1 MCWRIKFYSFIENL
15 FDAPPFL
22 PQMRYLLPLLAILCL
37 AFVAQPGEAV
47 EVLHNYYSMQDDTEE
62 LAGNYPNIAIYSEH
76 ASSTGLGLEI
86 FSVDVAL
93 NVTELSEEE
102 LAALPTMYVDG
113 VHHGNEGMSA
123 EAAFLFL
130 QDVLERSA
138 ADPAYLEGKRLVVT
152 PVMNADGYLEDC
164 RNNWNGV
171 DLNRNYPYMWGMYGT
186 SDTRGSCP
194 ASGTYRGQSEGSEAE
209 TQANIEL
216 MRGMNLYV
224 YFSGH
229 TGSNDIVLP
238 WKITGEFAVPIADW
252 ELYENFLNESTNVSG
267 LTYRDPSG
275 AGESIAWG
283 YGARTAI
290 SVIVEVDTMQWS
302 PILPD
307 GSIREALTN
316 ELLMYDLAWE
326 NLELFGGHLEI
337 VGETSNSVTMMN
349 IGWGAAY
356 NVTAGNGIIDK
367 IGIGETVKLSKNSN
381 VLKYNRLIQQGEEE
395 GLTEVTLNLTTIT
408 DTNNEATP
416 SISFIP
422 ITASLLVVA
431 ILRRRNEH
439 PN

>member
-1 MCWRIKFYSFIENL
+1 VKYI
-15 FDAPPFL
+15 
-22 PQMRYLLPLLAILCL
+22 LPLLALTFL
-37 AFVAQPGEAV
+37 VFSALPGEAV
-47 EVLHNYYSMQDDTEE
+47 EVLHTYNSMKEDTEE
-62 LAGNYPNIAIYSEH
+62 LANQYPDIAIYSEH
-76 ASSTGLGLEI
+76 ANSTGLNLEI

-93 NVTELSEEE
+93 NITELSQEE
-102 LAALPTMYVDG
+102 LEALPAMYVDG

-130 QDVLERSA
+130 QDVLERSTT
-138 ADPAYLEGKRLVVT
+138 DPSYLEGKRLVVT
-152 PVMNADGYLEDC
+152 PVMNADGYLQDC

-194 ASGTYRGQSEGSEAE
+194 ASGTYRGPSEGSEIE

-238 WKITGEFAVPIADW
+238 WKITGEYAVPIADW
-252 ELYENFLNESTNVSG
+252 DLYEYFLNESSNVSG
-267 LTYRDPSG
+267 LSYRDPSG
-275 AGESIAWG
+275 AGESIAWS

-290 SVIVEVDTMQWS
+290 SVIVEVDEMQWS
-302 PILPD
+302 PIETTT
-307 GSIREALTN
+307 IRGALTN

-337 VGETSNSVTMMN
+337 INENSNTVTVQN

-356 NVTAGNGIIDK
+356 NVTVGKELIEK
-367 IGIGETVKLSKNSN
+367 IEVGETKKINKNSN
-381 VLKYNRLIQQGEEE
+381 VLLYNRLIHQGEEAD
-395 GLTEVTLNLTTIT
+395 LTLISVNLSSTIN
-408 DTNNEATP
+408 DTNKTTP
-416 SISFIP
+416 SINFIS
-422 ITASLLVVA
+422 ITVILVMVST
-431 ILRRRNEH
+431 LRRIK
-439 PN
+439 

>member
-1 MCWRIKFYSFIENL
+1 MKYI
-15 FDAPPFL
+15 
-22 PQMRYLLPLLAILCL
+22 LPLLVIVFL
-37 AFVAQPGEAV
+37 AFTAQPSEAV
-47 EVLHNYYSMQDDTEE
+47 EVLHNYNSMKDDTEE
-62 LAGNYPNIAIYSEH
+62 LANQYPDIAIYSEH

-93 NVTELSEEE
+93 NITELTEEE

-138 ADPAYLEGKRLVVT
+138 ADSSYLEGKRLVVT
-152 PVMNADGYLEDC
+152 PVMNADGYLQDC

-194 ASGTYRGQSEGSEAE
+194 ASGTYRGPSEGSETE
-209 TQANIEL
+209 TQANMEL

-238 WKITGEFAVPIADW
+238 WKITGEFAVPILDW

-337 VGETSNSVTMMN
+337 VDETSNSVTVMN

-367 IGIGETVKLSKNSN
+367 IGIGETTKLSKNSN

-395 GLTEVTLNLTTIT
+395 GLTEMTLNLTTIT
-408 DTNNEATP
+408 NTNDEATP
-416 SISFIP
+416 HISFIP

-431 ILRRRNEH
+431 ILRRRNDH

>member
-1 MCWRIKFYSFIENL
+1 MFVFSIENL
-15 FDAPPFL
+15 FVTAATPIL
-22 PQMRYLLPLLAILCL
+22 VKYLLPLLAILCL
-37 AFVAQPGEAV
+37 AFVAQPSEAV

-62 LAGNYPNIAIYSEH
+62 LAGNYPDIAIYSEH

-93 NVTELSEEE
+93 NITELSEDE

-138 ADPAYLEGKRLVVT
+138 ADPTYLEGKRLVVT

-194 ASGTYRGQSEGSEAE
+194 ASGTYRGPSEGSEAE
-209 TQANIEL
+209 TQANMEL

-252 ELYENFLNESTNVSG
+252 ELYEHFLNESTNVSG

-283 YGARTAI
+283 YGARTAV

-302 PILPD
+302 PVLPD

-337 VGETSNSVTMMN
+337 VDETSNSVTVMN

-356 NVTAGNGIIDK
+356 NITAGNGIIDK
-367 IGIGETVKLSKNSN
+367 IGIGETAKLSKNSN

-395 GLTEVTLNLTTIT
+395 GLTEMTLNLTTIT
-408 DTNNEATP
+408 DTKKEATP
-416 SISFIP
+416 SISFVP

-431 ILRRRNEH
+431 ILRRRNDH

>member
-1 MCWRIKFYSFIENL
+1 MFVFSIENL
-15 FDAPPFL
+15 FVTAATPIL
-22 PQMRYLLPLLAILCL
+22 VKYLLPLLAILCL
-37 AFVAQPGEAV
+37 AFVAQPSEAV

-62 LAGNYPNIAIYSEH
+62 LAGNYPDIAIYSEH

-93 NVTELSEEE
+93 NITELSEEE

-138 ADPAYLEGKRLVVT
+138 ADPTYLEGKRLVVT

-194 ASGTYRGQSEGSEAE
+194 ASGTYRGPSEGSEAE
-209 TQANIEL
+209 TQANMEM

-252 ELYENFLNESTNVSG
+252 DLYERFLNESTNVSG
-267 LTYRDPSG
+267 LSYRDPSG

-283 YGARTAI
+283 YGARNAV
-290 SVIVEVDTMQWS
+290 SVIVEVDTMQW
-302 PILPD
+302 LP
-307 GSIREALTN
+307 GVTTTIREALAN

-337 VGETSNSVTMMN
+337 VTETSDSVKVTN
-349 IGWGAAY
+349 TGWGAAY
-356 NVTAGNGIIDK
+356 NVTAGNGVTEK
-367 IGIGETVKLSKNSN
+367 IEPGETKTLKKGSN
-381 VLKYNRLIQQGEEE
+381 VLQYLRLIHEGEEKD
-395 GLTEVTLNLTTIT
+395 LTLITTELGNIMEDDGEIT
-408 DTNNEATP
+408 PALSP
-416 SISFIP
+416 LSIIF
-422 ITASLLVVA
+422 SLIAVVA
-431 ILRRRNEH
+431 LRKRK
-439 PN
+439 

>member
-1 MCWRIKFYSFIENL
+1 VKYI
-15 FDAPPFL
+15 
-22 PQMRYLLPLLAILCL
+22 LPLLALTFL
-37 AFVAQPGEAV
+37 VFSALPGEAV
-47 EVLHNYYSMQDDTEE
+47 EVLHTYNSMKEDTEE
-62 LAGNYPNIAIYSEH
+62 LANQYPDIAIYSEH
-76 ASSTGLGLEI
+76 ATSTGLDLEI

-93 NVTELSEEE
+93 NITELSQEE
-102 LAALPTMYVDG
+102 LEALPAMYVDG

-130 QDVLERSA
+130 QDVLERSTT
-138 ADPAYLEGKRLVVT
+138 DPSYLEGKRLVVT
-152 PVMNADGYLEDC
+152 PVMNADGYLQDC

-194 ASGTYRGQSEGSEAE
+194 ASGTYRGPSEGSEIE

-238 WKITGEFAVPIADW
+238 WKITGEYAVPIADW
-252 ELYENFLNESTNVSG
+252 DLYEYFLNESSNVSG
-267 LTYRDPSG
+267 LSYRDPSG
-275 AGESIAWG
+275 AGESIAWS

-290 SVIVEVDTMQWS
+290 SVIVEVDEMQWS
-302 PILPD
+302 PIETTT
-307 GSIREALTN
+307 IRGALTN

-337 VGETSNSVTMMN
+337 INENSNTVTVQN

-356 NVTAGNGIIDK
+356 NVTVGKELIEK
-367 IGIGETVKLSKNSN
+367 IEVGETKKINKNSN
-381 VLKYNRLIQQGEEE
+381 VLLYNRLIHQGEEAD
-395 GLTEVTLNLTTIT
+395 LTLISVNLSSTIN
-408 DTNNEATP
+408 DTNKTTP
-416 SISFIP
+416 SINFIS
-422 ITASLLVVA
+422 ITVILVMVST
-431 ILRRRNEH
+431 LRRIK
-439 PN
+439 

>member
-1 MCWRIKFYSFIENL
+1 VFVFSIENL
-15 FDAPPFL
+15 FVTAATPIL
-22 PQMRYLLPLLAILCL
+22 VKYLLPLLAILCL
-37 AFVAQPGEAV
+37 AFVAQPSEAV

-62 LAGNYPNIAIYSEH
+62 LAGNYPDIAIYSEH

-93 NVTELSEEE
+93 NITELSEEE

-138 ADPAYLEGKRLVVT
+138 ADPTYLEGKRLVVT

-194 ASGTYRGQSEGSEAE
+194 ASGTYRGPSEGSEAE
-209 TQANIEL
+209 TQANMEM

-252 ELYENFLNESTNVSG
+252 DLYEHFLNESTNVSG
-267 LTYRDPSG
+267 LSYRDPSG

-283 YGARTAI
+283 YGARNAV
-290 SVIVEVDTMQWS
+290 SVIVEVDTMQW
-302 PILPD
+302 LP
-307 GSIREALTN
+307 GVTTTIREALAN

-326 NLELFGGHLEI
+326 NLLLFGGHLEI
-337 VGETSNSVTMMN
+337 VSETSDSVKVINT
-349 IGWGAAY
+349 GWGAAY
-356 NVTAGNGIIDK
+356 NITAGNGITEK
-367 IGIGETVKLSKNSN
+367 IGPGETKTIKKGSN
-381 VLKYNRLIQQGEEE
+381 VLQYLRLVHVGEEAD
-395 GLTEVTLNLTTIT
+395 LTQIT
-408 DTNNEATP
+408 MELGDVMEDDGEITP
-416 SISFIP
+416 ALSPLSIIF
-422 ITASLLVVA
+422 SLIAVVA
-431 ILRRRNEH
+431 LRKRK
-439 PN
+439 

>member
-1 MCWRIKFYSFIENL
+1 VKYI
-15 FDAPPFL
+15 FL
-22 PQMRYLLPLLAILCL
+22 LLTITFLALT
-37 AFVAQPGEAV
+37 AQPSEAV
-47 EVLHNYYSMQDDTEE
+47 ELLHTYDSMKEDTQE
-62 LAGNYPNIAIYSEH
+62 LASQYPDIARYSEH

-93 NVTELSEEE
+93 NITELNEEE

-130 QDVLERSA
+130 QDVLERSE
-138 ADPAYLEGKRLVVT
+138 ADPSYLEGKRLVVT
-152 PVMNADGYLEDC
+152 PVMNADGYFQDC

-194 ASGTYRGQSEGSEAE
+194 ASGTYRGPSEGSEAE
-209 TQANIEL
+209 TQANMEL

-267 LTYRDPSG
+267 LSYRDPSG

-283 YGARTAI
+283 YGARTAV

-302 PILPD
+302 PVLPD
-307 GSIREALTN
+307 GSIREALAN

-326 NLELFGGHLEI
+326 SLELFGGYLEI
-337 VGETSNSVTMMN
+337 IDETSNSVTVKN

-356 NVTAGNGIIDK
+356 NITAGNEIIET
-367 IGIGETVKLSKNSN
+367 IGIGETTKLNKNSN
-381 VLKYNRLIQQGEEE
+381 VLKYNRLMQQGEEE
-395 GLTEVTLNLTTIT
+395 DLTKVNLNLTIIA
-408 DTNNEATP
+408 DTSGEATP
-416 SISFIP
+416 FISFIP
-422 ITASLLVVA
+422 ITASLLAVA
-431 ILRRRNEH
+431 ILRRRNDH
-439 PN
+439 FN

>member
-1 MCWRIKFYSFIENL
+1 VKYI
-15 FDAPPFL
+15 
-22 PQMRYLLPLLAILCL
+22 LPLIAVVFL
-37 AFVAQPGEAV
+37 AFAAQPSEAV
-47 EVLHNYYSMQDDTEE
+47 EILHNYNSMKDDTEE
-62 LAGNYPNIAIYSEH
+62 LANQYPDIAIYSEH

-93 NVTELSEEE
+93 NITELTEEE
-102 LAALPTMYVDG
+102 LAVLPTMYVDG

-130 QDVLERSA
+130 QDVLERSTA
-138 ADPAYLEGKRLVVT
+138 NSSYLEGKRLVVT
-152 PVMNADGYLEDC
+152 PVMNADGYLQDC

-194 ASGTYRGQSEGSEAE
+194 ASGTYRGPSEGSEAE
-209 TQANIEL
+209 TQANMEL

-267 LTYRDPSG
+267 LSYRDPSG

-302 PILPD
+302 PVLPD

-337 VGETSNSVTMMN
+337 VDETSNSVTVKN
-349 IGWGAAY
+349 IGWGAAH
-356 NVTAGNGIIDK
+356 NITAGNEIIEK
-367 IGIGETVKLSKNSN
+367 IDIGETTKLSKNSN
-381 VLKYNRLIQQGEEE
+381 VLKYNRLIHQGEEE
-395 GLTEVTLNLTTIT
+395 DLTKVTINLTIIT
-408 DTNNEATP
+408 DTSSETTP

-422 ITASLLVVA
+422 ITASLLAVA
-431 ILRRRNEH
+431 ILRRRNDH
-439 PN
+439 FN

>member
-1 MCWRIKFYSFIENL
+1 MFVFSIENL
-15 FDAPPFL
+15 FVTAATPIL
-22 PQMRYLLPLLAILCL
+22 VRYLLPLLAILCL
-37 AFVAQPGEAV
+37 AFVAQPSEAV

-62 LAGNYPNIAIYSEH
+62 LAGNYPDIAIYSEH

-93 NVTELSEEE
+93 NITELSEEE

-138 ADPAYLEGKRLVVT
+138 ADPTYLEGKRLVVT

-194 ASGTYRGQSEGSEAE
+194 ASGTYRGPSEGSEAE
-209 TQANIEL
+209 TQANMEL
-216 MRGMNLYV
+216 MKGMNLYV

-252 ELYENFLNESTNVSG
+252 DLYERFLNESANVSG
-267 LTYRDPSG
+267 LSYRDPSG
-275 AGESIAWG
+275 AGESISWG

-302 PILPD
+302 PIETTT
-307 GSIREALTN
+307 IRQALTN
-316 ELLMYDLAWE
+316 ELAMYALAWE

-337 VGETSNSVTMMN
+337 VSETSDSVRVTN
-349 IGWGAAY
+349 TGWGAAY
-356 NVTAGNGIIDK
+356 NVTAGNGITEK
-367 IGIGETVKLSKNSN
+367 IEPGETKTLKKGSN
-381 VLKYNRLIQQGEEE
+381 FLQYRRLIHEGEEE
-395 GLTEVTLNLTTIT
+395 DLTLIT
-408 DTNNEATP
+408 MKLGNVMKEDSEITP
-416 SISFIP
+416 ALSPISVIF
-422 ITASLLVVA
+422 SLIAIVA
-431 ILRRRNEH
+431 LRKRK
-439 PN
+439 

>member
-1 MCWRIKFYSFIENL
+1 MKYI
-15 FDAPPFL
+15 
-22 PQMRYLLPLLAILCL
+22 LPLLVIVFL
-37 AFVAQPGEAV
+37 AFAAQPSEAV
-47 EVLHNYYSMQDDTEE
+47 EVLHNYYSMKGDTEE
-62 LAGNYPNIAIYSEH
+62 LAGNYPDIAIYSEH

-93 NVTELSEEE
+93 NITELSEDE
-102 LAALPTMYVDG
+102 LGALPTMYVDG

-138 ADPAYLEGKRLVVT
+138 ADPTYLEGKRLVVT

-194 ASGTYRGQSEGSEAE
+194 ASGTYRGPSEGSEAE
-209 TQANIEL
+209 TQANMEM

-252 ELYENFLNESTNVSG
+252 DLYEHFLNESTNVSG
-267 LTYRDPSG
+267 LSYRDPSG

-283 YGARTAI
+283 YGARNAV
-290 SVIVEVDTMQWS
+290 SVIVEVDTMQW
-302 PILPD
+302 LP
-307 GSIREALTN
+307 GVTTTIREALAN

-326 NLELFGGHLEI
+326 NLLLFGGHLEI
-337 VGETSNSVTMMN
+337 VSETSDSVKVINT
-349 IGWGAAY
+349 GWGAAY
-356 NVTAGNGIIDK
+356 NITAGNGITEK
-367 IGIGETVKLSKNSN
+367 IGPGETKTIKKGSN
-381 VLKYNRLIQQGEEE
+381 VLQYLRLVHVGEEAD
-395 GLTEVTLNLTTIT
+395 LTQIT
-408 DTNNEATP
+408 MELGDVMEDDGEITP
-416 SISFIP
+416 ALSPLSIIF
-422 ITASLLVVA
+422 SLIAVVA
-431 ILRRRNEH
+431 LRKRK
-439 PN
+439 

>member
-22 PQMRYLLPLLAILCL
+22 PQMRYLLPRLALLCL

-93 NVTELSEEE
+93 NITELSEEE

-130 QDVLERSA
+130 QDVLERSV
-138 ADPAYLEGKRLVVT
+138 ADPTYLEGKRLVVT

-194 ASGTYRGQSEGSEAE
+194 ASGTYRGPSEGSEAE
-209 TQANIEL
+209 TQANMEM

-252 ELYENFLNESTNVSG
+252 DLYERFLNESANVSG
-267 LTYRDPSG
+267 LSYRDPSG

-283 YGARTAI
+283 YGARNAV

-302 PILPD
+302 PIETTT
-307 GSIREALTN
+307 IRQALTN
-316 ELLMYDLAWE
+316 ELAMYALAWE
-326 NLELFGGHLEI
+326 NLELFGGQLEI
-337 VGETSNSVTMMN
+337 VSETSDSVRVTN
-349 IGWGAAY
+349 TGWGAAY
-356 NVTAGNGIIDK
+356 NVTAGNGITERIEP
-367 IGIGETVKLSKNSN
+367 GETKTIKKGSN
-381 VLKYNRLIQQGEEE
+381 VLQYLRLVHEGEEE
-395 GLTEVTLNLTTIT
+395 DLTLIT
-408 DTNNEATP
+408 MELGNMIEDNGEITP
-416 SISFIP
+416 ALSPISIIF
-422 ITASLLVVA
+422 SLIAVVA
-431 ILRRRNEH
+431 LRKRK
-439 PN
+439 

>member
-1 MCWRIKFYSFIENL
+1 MFVFSIENL
-15 FDAPPFL
+15 FVTAATPIL
-22 PQMRYLLPLLAILCL
+22 VKYLLPLLAILCL
-37 AFVAQPGEAV
+37 AFVAQPSEAV

-62 LAGNYPNIAIYSEH
+62 LAGNYPDIAIYSEH

-93 NVTELSEEE
+93 NITELSEEE

-138 ADPAYLEGKRLVVT
+138 ADPTYLEGKRLVVT

-194 ASGTYRGQSEGSEAE
+194 ASGTYRGPSEGSEAE
-209 TQANIEL
+209 TQANMEM

-252 ELYENFLNESTNVSG
+252 DLYERFLNESANVSG
-267 LTYRDPSG
+267 LSYR
-275 AGESIAWG
+275 
-283 YGARTAI
+283 
-290 SVIVEVDTMQWS
+290 VEY
-302 PILPD
+302 
-307 GSIREALTN
+307 IRAL
-316 ELLMYDLAWE
+316 
-326 NLELFGGHLEI
+326 G
-337 VGETSNSVTMMN
+337 
-349 IGWGAAY
+349 
-356 NVTAGNGIIDK
+356 K
-367 IGIGETVKLSKNSN
+367 IGNEEAINL
-381 VLKYNRLIQQGEEE
+381 LIRALGIQESDIYGRPASIVAGIHAAAEEE
-395 GLTEVTLNLTTIT
+395 LNKIPGGKERLSQRLKIVKTVLGGDMDDNTKKSNAGSGGDDKFTKLKELKEMLSEGLIDE
-408 DTNNEATP
+408 DE
-416 SISFIP
+416 FKQMKKE
-422 ITASLLVVA
+422 
-431 ILRRRNEH
+431 ILGK
-439 PN
+439 

>member
-1 MCWRIKFYSFIENL
+1 MLTIIF
-15 FDAPPFL
+15 
-22 PQMRYLLPLLAILCL
+22 L
-37 AFVAQPGEAV
+37 AFTAQPSEAV
-47 EVLHNYYSMQDDTEE
+47 ELLHSYDSMKEDTQE
-62 LAGNYPNIAIYSEH
+62 LANQYPNIAIYSEH
-76 ASSTGLGLEI
+76 ASSTGLNLEI

-93 NVTELSEEE
+93 NITELSEEE

-130 QDVLERSA
+130 QDILERSN
-138 ADPAYLEGKRLVVT
+138 ADPTYLEGKRLVVT
-152 PVMNADGYLEDC
+152 PVMNADGYFQDC
-164 RNNWNGV
+164 RNNWDGV

-186 SDTRGSCP
+186 SDTRGTCP
-194 ASGTYRGQSEGSEAE
+194 ASGTYRGPSEGSETE
-209 TQANIEL
+209 TQANMEL
-216 MRGMNLYV
+216 MREMNLYV

-283 YGARTAI
+283 YGARTAV
-290 SVIVEVDTMQWS
+290 SVIVEVDTMQWL
-302 PILPD
+302 PVLPD

-337 VGETSNSVTMMN
+337 VDETSNSVTVEN

-356 NVTAGNGIIDK
+356 NVTAGNEIIE
-367 IGIGETVKLSKNSN
+367 IIHPGEIVAI
-381 VLKYNRLIQQGEEE
+381 NRNGNFMQYHRLLQIGEEE
-395 GLTEVTLNLTTIT
+395 DLTLMNVNLTDIKS
-408 DTNNEATP
+408 DNNESTP
-416 SISFIP
+416 SLSFVSIIFCLMAV
-422 ITASLLVVA
+422 ITF
-431 ILRRRNEH
+431 RRKK
-439 PN
+439 

>member
-1 MCWRIKFYSFIENL
+1 
-15 FDAPPFL
+15 
-22 PQMRYLLPLLAILCL
+22 MRYTLVLLTIIFL
-37 AFVAQPGEAV
+37 AFTAQPSEAV
-47 EVLHNYYSMQDDTEE
+47 ELLHTYDSMKEDTQE
-62 LAGNYPNIAIYSEH
+62 LASQYPNIAIYSEH
-76 ASSTGLGLEI
+76 ATSTGLDLEI

-93 NVTELSEEE
+93 NITELSEDE
-102 LAALPTMYVDG
+102 LKALPTMYVDG
-113 VHHGNEGMSA
+113 SHHGNEGMSA

-130 QDVLERSA
+130 QDILERSNT
-138 ADPAYLEGKRLVVT
+138 DPTYLEGKRLVVT
-152 PVMNADGYLEDC
+152 PVMNADGYFQDC
-164 RNNWNGV
+164 RNNWDGV

-194 ASGTYRGQSEGSEAE
+194 ASGTYRGPSEGSEIE
-209 TQANIEL
+209 TQANMEL

-252 ELYENFLNESTNVSG
+252 ELYETFLNESTNVSG

-302 PILPD
+302 PVLPD

-337 VGETSNSVTMMN
+337 IDENANSITVTN
-349 IGWGAAY
+349 IGWGTAY
-356 NVTAGNGIIDK
+356 NVTAGNGIIDV
-367 IGIGETVKLSKNSN
+367 IQSGETITINRNGNSMNYHRLSHIGED
-381 VLKYNRLIQQGEEE
+381 Y
-395 GLTEVTLNLTTIT
+395 NLTLMAVNLT
-408 DTNNEATP
+408 DMKSIDNEATP
-416 SISFIP
+416 SLSFISVTFC
-422 ITASLLVVA
+422 ILAVVTF
-431 ILRRRNEH
+431 RRNK
-439 PN
+439 

>member
-1 MCWRIKFYSFIENL
+1 MIG
-15 FDAPPFL
+15 
-22 PQMRYLLPLLAILCL
+22 LLICKTVKYILVMLTIIFL
-37 AFVAQPGEAV
+37 AFTAQPSEAV
-47 EVLHNYYSMQDDTEE
+47 ELLHTYDSMKEDTQE
-62 LAGNYPNIAIYSEH
+62 LANQYPNIAIYSEH
-76 ASSTGLGLEI
+76 ASSTGLNLEI

-93 NVTELSEEE
+93 NITELSEEE

-130 QDVLERSA
+130 QDILERSN
-138 ADPAYLEGKRLVVT
+138 ADPTYLEGKRLVVT
-152 PVMNADGYLEDC
+152 PVMNADGYFQDC
-164 RNNWNGV
+164 RNNWDGV

-186 SDTRGSCP
+186 SDTRGTCP
-194 ASGTYRGQSEGSEAE
+194 ASGTYRGPSEGSEIE
-209 TQANIEL
+209 TQANMEL

-283 YGARTAI
+283 YGARTAV
-290 SVIVEVDTMQWS
+290 SVIVEVDTMQWL
-302 PILPD
+302 PVLPD

-337 VGETSNSVTMMN
+337 VDETSNSVTVMN
-349 IGWGAAY
+349 NGWGAAY
-356 NVTAGNGIIDK
+356 NVTAGNGIMDI
-367 IGIGETVKLSKNSN
+367 IHPGEIV
-381 VLKYNRLIQQGEEE
+381 VINRNGNFMQYHRLLQIGEEE
-395 GLTEVTLNLTTIT
+395 DLTLMNVNLTDIKS
-408 DTNNEATP
+408 DNNESTP
-416 SISFIP
+416 SLSFVSIIFCLMAV
-422 ITASLLVVA
+422 ITF
-431 ILRRRNEH
+431 RRKK
-439 PN
+439 

>member
-1 MCWRIKFYSFIENL
+1 VKYI
-15 FDAPPFL
+15 
-22 PQMRYLLPLLAILCL
+22 LPLIAVVFL
-37 AFVAQPGEAV
+37 AFTAQPGEAV
-47 EVLHNYYSMQDDTEE
+47 EILHNYNSMKDDTEE
-62 LAGNYPNIAIYSEH
+62 LASQYPDIAIYSEH

-93 NVTELSEEE
+93 NITELTEEE
-102 LAALPTMYVDG
+102 LATLPTMYVDG

-138 ADPAYLEGKRLVVT
+138 TNSSYLEGKRLIVT
-152 PVMNADGYLEDC
+152 PVMNADGYLQDC

-194 ASGTYRGQSEGSEAE
+194 ASGTYRGPSEGSEAE
-209 TQANIEL
+209 TQANMEL

-267 LTYRDPSG
+267 LSYRDPSG

-283 YGARTAI
+283 YGARTAV

-302 PILPD
+302 LVIPD

-337 VGETSNSVTMMN
+337 VDETSNSVTVKN

-356 NVTAGNGIIDK
+356 NITTGNEIIEK
-367 IGIGETVKLSKNSN
+367 IDIGETTKLNKNSN

-395 GLTEVTLNLTTIT
+395 DLTAVTINLTIIT
-408 DTNNEATP
+408 DTSSETTP

-422 ITASLLVVA
+422 ITASLLAVT
-431 ILRRRNEH
+431 ILRRRNDH
-439 PN
+439 FN